1 MNKKSLNLFI
11 QNINRT
17 WIVKFIEK
25 NHSNKDPYI
34 EIDLCK
40 KISTFSVRK
49 AGGDGPE
56 AVLPAVEVH
65 TEGGE
70 AGEELTAVT
79 VTTTLPA
86 VTACRVGAC
95 LLPLLSVRV
104 HCGCD

>member
-1 MNKKSLNLFI
+1 M
-11 QNINRT
+11 
-17 WIVKFIEK
+17 
-25 NHSNKDPYI
+25 
-34 EIDLCK
+34 
-40 KISTFSVRK
+40 FSVCE

-70 AGEELTAVT
+70 AGEEFTAVT
-79 VTTTLPA
+79 ITTTPSTVTT
-86 VTACRVGAC
+86 CRVGAC

>member
-1 MNKKSLNLFI
+1 M
-11 QNINRT
+11 
-17 WIVKFIEK
+17 
-25 NHSNKDPYI
+25 
-34 EIDLCK
+34 
-40 KISTFSVRK
+40 FSVRE

-70 AGEELTAVT
+70 AGEEFTTVT
-79 VTTTLPA
+79 VTTTPA
-86 VTACRVGAC
+86 TECRVGAC